1 MSKILKGPPGS
12 PLGLCSGTSM
22 TSIKP
27 IVPFLSVPQTGQLLE
42 LLLQLLEMNITP
54 SRATRDRRGSIF
66 GFIKFPPTKSAGGR
80 TKISKITVH
89 RVRSTP
95 GFASAGTDTSRRPD
109 PEHSRPDQNRN

>member
-27 IVPFLSVPQTGQLLE
+27 IVPFLSVPQTGQFLE

-54 SRATRDRRGSIF
+54 SRATRDRSGSIF

-80 TKISKITVH
+80 TKISRKTVQW
-89 RVRSTP
+89 VRRTP
-95 GFASAGTDTSRRPD
+95 GFASAGPNTNQQPD
-109 PEHSRPDQNRN
+109 HPEHSRPDQ